1 MKRKCL
7 KKVVSVM
14 LLAVLVVMSVLPVY
28 GTDTAAEK
36 VKILFTH
43 DLHSHLDP
51 FDVDGE
57 EAGGFARLKT
67 IIDEKTKEAEAEG
80 IATLL
85 LDGGDFSM
93 GTLYQTIFETEASE
107 LTLLGHMGFDAT
119 TFGNHEFDYRSIGVA
134 NMFHSAIEN
143 GSADPGLT
151 LPQFLISNID
161 WEKNQ
166 SEDNALVKE
175 ALEDYG
181 YQEYTIIEKNGI
193 KVGVFGLVGQ
203 DAEDCAPE
211 SGIDFDPIVDA
222 AKAMTAALKKEGA
235 ELIVCLSHSGVWEDE
250 EKSEDEILAKEVPE
264 IDLIISG
271 HTHTKLD
278 EPIVHGTTSI
288 VACGEYGKYL
298 GEVDLEQG
306 EDGRW
311 IVSNYR
317 LNPVTD
323 EIKEDPFIAEKVNEY
338 KAMINAH
345 YLEQFGYEYDTLLA
359 VNPWEFTPFAKF
371 GTELGEDTLGSI
383 IADSYIYAVEQA
395 EGENYE
401 RVAMAIAPNGTIR
414 DTVPAGNVTVWDV
427 FNISSLGIGPDRVVG
442 YPLVSI
448 YLTGAEL
455 KTVAE
460 IDVSV
465 SSLMSAAQLY
475 PAGIRWEYNPHRLI
489 LNRVTDVKLVG
500 DQGED
505 IELDD
510 DQLYRVVGGL
520 YSAQMLSSVEGMSY
534 GILNVTPKD
543 KDGNPIEDYEEHI
556 VYDAKGNEVKEWYA
570 LASYME
576 SFDKNEEGISVISD
590 RYAEPEGRKVKVE
603 DDSLSA
609 FFRAP
614 NKIAKAIYGIIAAI
628 VIVLILIV
636 VLITKLAKRVR
647 RKK

>member
-1 MKRKCL
+1 
-7 KKVVSVM
+7 
-14 LLAVLVVMSVLPVY
+14 
-28 GTDTAAEK
+28 
-36 VKILFTH
+36 
-43 DLHSHLDP
+43 
-51 FDVDGE
+51 
-57 EAGGFARLKT
+57 
-67 IIDEKTKEAEAEG
+67 
-80 IATLL
+80 
-85 LDGGDFSM
+85 
-93 GTLYQTIFETEASE
+93 
-107 LTLLGHMGFDAT
+107 
-119 TFGNHEFDYRSIGVA
+119 
-134 NMFHSAIEN
+134 
-143 GSADPGLT
+143 
-151 LPQFLISNID
+151 
-161 WEKNQ
+161 
-166 SEDNALVKE
+166 
-175 ALEDYG
+175 
-181 YQEYTIIEKNGI
+181 
-193 KVGVFGLVGQ
+193 
-203 DAEDCAPE
+203 
-211 SGIDFDPIVDA
+211 
-222 AKAMTAALKKEGA
+222 
-235 ELIVCLSHSGVWEDE
+235 
-250 EKSEDEILAKEVPE
+250 
-264 IDLIISG
+264 
-271 HTHTKLD
+271 
-278 EPIVHGTTSI
+278 
-288 VACGEYGKYL
+288 
-298 GEVDLEQG
+298 
-306 EDGRW
+306 
-311 IVSNYR
+311 
-317 LNPVTD
+317 
-323 EIKEDPFIAEKVNEY
+323 
-338 KAMINAH
+338 
-345 YLEQFGYEYDTLLA
+345 
-359 VNPWEFTPFAKF
+359 
-371 GTELGEDTLGSI
+371 
-383 IADSYIYAVEQA
+383 
-395 EGENYE
+395 
-401 RVAMAIAPNGTIR
+401 MAIAPNGTIR

-543 KDGNPIEDYEEHI
+543 KDGNPIEDYEEYI

-636 VLITKLAKRVR
+636 VLITKLVKRVR
-647 RKK
+647 KKK

>member
-1 MKRKCL
+1 
-7 KKVVSVM
+7 M
-14 LLAVLVVMSVLPVY
+14 LLAVLMVTSMLPVY

-67 IIDEKTKEAEAEG
+67 IIDEKTKEAETEG

-134 NMFHSAIEN
+134 NMLHSAIRN
-143 GSADPGLT
+143 GSADSGLA
-151 LPQFLISNID
+151 LPQLLISNID
-161 WEKNQ
+161 WEKNR
-166 SEDNALVKE
+166 SKDNGLVKE

-193 KVGVFGLVGQ
+193 KVGIFGLVGQ
-203 DAEDCAPE
+203 DAEECAPE
-211 SGIDFDPIVDA
+211 SGIDFDPIVDS
-222 AKAMTAALKKEGA
+222 AKTMTAALKEDGA

-271 HTHTKLD
+271 HTHTRLD
-278 EPIVHGTTSI
+278 EPIVHGGTSI
-288 VACGEYGKYL
+288 VSCGEYGKYL
-298 GEVDLEQG
+298 GEVDLEKR
-306 EDGRW
+306 EDERW
-311 IVSNYR
+311 TITDFR

-359 VNPWEFTPFAKF
+359 VNPWEFTPFAEF
-371 GTELGEDTLGSI
+371 GTELREDTLGNI

-414 DTVPAGNVTVWDV
+414 DTVPTGDVSVWDV

-543 KDGNPIEDYEEHI
+543 KDGNPIEDYEGHI

-576 SFDKNEEGISVISD
+576 SFDKNESGISVIPG
-590 RYAEPEGRKVKVE
+590 RYAEPEGRKVSIE
-603 DDSLSA
+603 DDSLAS

-614 NKIAKAIYGIIAAI
+614 NKVAKAIYGIIAAI
-628 VIVLILIV
+628 VIGLIFIV
-636 VLITKLAKRVR
+636 VLIVKLIKRVK

>member
-1 MKRKCL
+1 MKHKYL
-7 KKVVSVM
+7 EKILSLV
-14 LLAVLVVMSVLPVY
+14 LLAALMVTSVQPAY
-28 GTDTAAEK
+28 GTETTGK
-36 VKILFTH
+36 QVQILFTH

-57 EAGGFARLKT
+57 EAGGFARLKA
-67 IIDEKTKEAEAEG
+67 IIDEKTKGAEEAG
-80 IATLL
+80 IPTFL

-134 NMFHSAIEN
+134 NMFHSAIQN
-143 GSADPGLT
+143 GSADPELA

-161 WEKNQ
+161 WDKNQ
-166 SEDNALVKE
+166 SEDNGLVKE

-193 KVGVFGLVGQ
+193 KVGIFGVLGQ

-211 SGIDFDPIVDA
+211 SGIDFDPIVDS
-222 AKAMTAALKKEGA
+222 AKEMTAALKEEGA
-235 ELIVCLSHSGVWEDE
+235 ELIVCLSHSGLWEDE

-271 HTHTKLD
+271 HTHTKLE
-278 EPIVHGTTSI
+278 EPIVHGNTSI

-298 GEVDLEQG
+298 GEADLEQG
-306 EDGRW
+306 VDGRW
-311 IVSNYR
+311 TIVNYQ
-317 LNPVTD
+317 LTPVTD
-323 EIKEDPFIAEKVNEY
+323 EIREDPFIAEKVNEY

-359 VNPWEFTPFAKF
+359 VNPWEFTPFAEF
-371 GTELGEDTLGSI
+371 GTELREDTLGSI
-383 IADSYIYAVEQA
+383 IADSYIYAVKQA
-395 EGENYE
+395 EGEDYE

-414 DTVPAGNVTVWDV
+414 DTVPTGDVTVWDV

-505 IELDD
+505 SELDD
-510 DQLYRVVGGL
+510 DQLYRVIGGL

-576 SFDKNEEGISVISD
+576 SFDKNEEGVSVISD
-590 RYAEPEGRKVKVE
+590 RYAEPEGRKVSID

-614 NKIAKAIYGIIAAI
+614 NQIAKAIYGIIAAV

-636 VLITKLAKRVR
+636 LLIVKLVKRI

>member
-1 MKRKCL
+1 
-7 KKVVSVM
+7 M
-14 LLAVLVVMSVLPVY
+14 LLAVLMVTSMLPVY

-67 IIDEKTKEAEAEG
+67 IIDEKTKEAETEG

-134 NMFHSAIEN
+134 NMLHSAIRN
-143 GSADPGLT
+143 GSADSGLA
-151 LPQFLISNID
+151 LPQLLISNID
-161 WEKNQ
+161 WEKNR
-166 SEDNALVKE
+166 SKDNGLVKE

-193 KVGVFGLVGQ
+193 KVGIFGLVGQ
-203 DAEDCAPE
+203 DAEECAPE
-211 SGIDFDPIVDA
+211 SGIDFDPIVDS
-222 AKAMTAALKKEGA
+222 AKTMTAALKEDGA

-271 HTHTKLD
+271 HTHTRLD
-278 EPIVHGTTSI
+278 EPIVHGGTSI
-288 VACGEYGKYL
+288 VSCGEYGKYL
-298 GEVDLEQG
+298 GEVDLEKR
-306 EDGRW
+306 EDERW
-311 IVSNYR
+311 TITDFR

-359 VNPWEFTPFAKF
+359 VNPWEFTPFAEF
-371 GTELGEDTLGSI
+371 GTELREDTLGNI
-383 IADSYIYAVEQA
+383 IADSYIYAMEQA

-414 DTVPAGNVTVWDV
+414 DTVHTGDVSVWDV

-510 DQLYRVVGGL
+510 DQLYRVIGGL

-576 SFDKNEEGISVISD
+576 SFDKNESGISVIPG

-628 VIVLILIV
+628 VIGLIFIV
-636 VLITKLAKRVR
+636 VLIVKLIKRVR